1 MALRVVSCCTYLTEV
16 GGTPWRRHDH
26 DAHDF
31 VKAVKGQ
38 PISGWALV
46 PCRGQLVRIDD
57 NKRDVALSLFAQM
70 IGDHGQE
77 YGLGGPAVVVPVPNS
92 RCHVGCERPPR
103 TFEQAAALASEVG
116 LTLIVVDAL
125 RWAEPLP
132 SASLGGGLREAEY
145 LFDRLRVVQELPAVE
160 LPYLLLDDVMTSG
173 GHLRACAA
181 MLREWGAS
189 VDLAVVAGRACR
201 TQMAEPFG
209 LRVEVLKDFVP
220 RERDAGASTWHYFRE
235 EGGLLPYLSRGV
247 SAVSKM
253 SP

>member
-1 MALRVVSCCTYLTEV
+1 MALHVISCCTYLTEV
-16 GGTPWRRHDH
+16 GGRPWRRHDH

-38 PISGWALV
+38 TISGWALV
-46 PCRGQLVRIDD
+46 PCRGALVRIDD
-57 NKRDVALSLFAQM
+57 SKRDVALTLFARM
-70 IGDHGQE
+70 ISDRAQE
-77 YGLGGPAVVVPVPNS
+77 LGLSGPAVVVPVPNS

-116 LTLIVVDAL
+116 LTLIVADVL
-125 RWAEPLP
+125 RWAEALP
-132 SASLGGGLREAEY
+132 SASLGGGLREADY
-145 LFDRLRVVQELPAVE
+145 LFDRLRLVQELPSVG

-181 MLREWGAS
+181 MLREYGCR

-201 TQMAEPFG
+201 TQMAQPFEV
-209 LRVEVLKDFVP
+209 RVEVLEDFVP
-220 RERDAGASTWHYFRE
+220 GESETGVSTWHYFRE
-235 EGGLLPYLSRGV
+235 DRWAPAHPSVGD
-247 SAVSKM
+247 AVSKM